1 MNNNIPIARWLS
13 MFWLCSA
20 VSLVLGQFSGSVTL
34 NGTNGAALTVT
45 GILGIFCTLVQFYPF
60 YRFSRVSERLQRAFT
75 ATVLSVAA
83 TVVGL
88 LAMTLV
94 PSDTPP
100 YTPSTFYLLFSLI
113 ALAGGDRS
121 LCLAVLAVHRTGRCL
136 YRARLRLSAQAYSLV
151 LLSFPYQHFAA
162 HAANFYSIFLSQ
174 IASLVL
180 LAYLSALHIKRK
192 KRDRITQYKRKRTVK
207 RSFSLYERLFVESR
221 FIHHLDRQELI
232 RAAGTVER
240 VCCNA
245 GSVAVPCGRTI
256 QLTLLLEGLDPMGQL
271 NVIGFNKAVL
281 PVGQDRERTGCVR
294 ALDNRIRIRQVDC
307 ALLADDLTLDV
318 VTVSVRNLN
327 LYVNASTGLGFQQHD
342 LRVVITPW

>member
-113 ALAGGDRS
+113 ALAGVIAAYVSQFWLYTGLDDVCTERGYAFPPKRIRWCFYLS
-121 LCLAVLAVHRTGRCL
+121 LINIL
-136 YRARLRLSAQAYSLV
+136 LRML
-151 LLSFPYQHFAA
+151 PT
-162 HAANFYSIFLSQ
+162 SIPILLSQ

-180 LAYLSALHIKRK
+180 LA
-192 KRDRITQYKRKRTVK
+192 
-207 RSFSLYERLFVESR
+207 LF
-221 FIHHLDRQELI
+221 I
-232 RAAGTVER
+232 RAAYQAEKLTV
-240 VCCNA
+240 
-245 GSVAVPCGRTI
+245 
-256 QLTLLLEGLDPMGQL
+256 
-271 NVIGFNKAVL
+271 
-281 PVGQDRERTGCVR
+281 
-294 ALDNRIRIRQVDC
+294 
-307 ALLADDLTLDV
+307 
-318 VTVSVRNLN
+318 
-327 LYVNASTGLGFQQHD
+327 
-342 LRVVITPW
+342 

>member
-88 LAMTLV
+88 LAMMLV

-113 ALAGGDRS
+113 ALAGVIAPMS
-121 LCLAVLAVHRTGRCL
+121 LSSGCTPDWTMSVQSAATTFRPSVFAGAFIFPLSTFCCACCQLPFRFFSRRLPALCCLPC
-136 YRARLRLSAQAYSLV
+136 
-151 LLSFPYQHFAA
+151 
-162 HAANFYSIFLSQ
+162 
-174 IASLVL
+174 
-180 LAYLSALHIKRK
+180 LSALHIKRK
-192 KRDRITQYKRKRTVK
+192 
-207 RSFSLYERLFVESR
+207 S
-221 FIHHLDRQELI
+221 
-232 RAAGTVER
+232 
-240 VCCNA
+240 
-245 GSVAVPCGRTI
+245 
-256 QLTLLLEGLDPMGQL
+256 
-271 NVIGFNKAVL
+271 
-281 PVGQDRERTGCVR
+281 
-294 ALDNRIRIRQVDC
+294 
-307 ALLADDLTLDV
+307 
-318 VTVSVRNLN
+318 
-327 LYVNASTGLGFQQHD
+327 
-342 LRVVITPW
+342 

>member
-94 PSDTPP
+94 PSDTPAV
-100 YTPSTFYLLFSLI
+100 YTQHVLSAVQPDRTCRC
-113 ALAGGDRS
+113 DRS
-121 LCLAVLAVHRTGRCL
+121 LCLAVLAVHRTGRYL

-151 LLSFPYQHFAA
+151 LLSFHYQHFAA
-162 HAANFYSIFLSQ
+162 HAPTSIPIFLSQ
-174 IASLVL
+174 LPALCCL
-180 LAYLSALHIKRK
+180 PCLSALHIKW
-192 KRDRITQYKRKRTVK
+192 
-207 RSFSLYERLFVESR
+207 RS
-221 FIHHLDRQELI
+221 
-232 RAAGTVER
+232 
-240 VCCNA
+240 
-245 GSVAVPCGRTI
+245 
-256 QLTLLLEGLDPMGQL
+256 
-271 NVIGFNKAVL
+271 
-281 PVGQDRERTGCVR
+281 
-294 ALDNRIRIRQVDC
+294 
-307 ALLADDLTLDV
+307 
-318 VTVSVRNLN
+318 
-327 LYVNASTGLGFQQHD
+327 
-342 LRVVITPW
+342 

>member
-113 ALAGGDRS
+113 ALAGVIAAYVSQFWLYTGLDVCTERGYDFPPKRIRWCFYLS
-121 LCLAVLAVHRTGRCL
+121 LINIL
-136 YRARLRLSAQAYSLV
+136 LRMLPTSI
-151 LLSFPYQHFAA
+151 P
-162 HAANFYSIFLSQ
+162 IFLSQ

-180 LAYLSALHIKRK
+180 LA
-192 KRDRITQYKRKRTVK
+192 
-207 RSFSLYERLFVESR
+207 LF
-221 FIHHLDRQELI
+221 I
-232 RAAGTVER
+232 RAAYQAEKLTV
-240 VCCNA
+240 
-245 GSVAVPCGRTI
+245 
-256 QLTLLLEGLDPMGQL
+256 
-271 NVIGFNKAVL
+271 
-281 PVGQDRERTGCVR
+281 
-294 ALDNRIRIRQVDC
+294 
-307 ALLADDLTLDV
+307 
-318 VTVSVRNLN
+318 
-327 LYVNASTGLGFQQHD
+327 
-342 LRVVITPW
+342 

>member
-1 MNNNIPIARWLS
+1 MNNNVPIARWLS

-113 ALAGGDRS
+113 ALAGVIAAYVS
-121 LCLAVLAVHRTGRCL
+121 QFWL
-136 YRARLRLSAQAYSLV
+136 Y
-151 LLSFPYQHFAA
+151 
-162 HAANFYSIFLSQ
+162 
-174 IASLVL
+174 
-180 LAYLSALHIKRK
+180 
-192 KRDRITQYKRKRTVK
+192 T
-207 RSFSLYERLFVESR
+207 
-221 FIHHLDRQELI
+221 
-232 RAAGTVER
+232 
-240 VCCNA
+240 
-245 GSVAVPCGRTI
+245 
-256 QLTLLLEGLDPMGQL
+256 GLD
-271 NVIGFNKAVL
+271 
-281 PVGQDRERTGCVR
+281 
-294 ALDNRIRIRQVDC
+294 
-307 ALLADDLTLDV
+307 DV
-318 VTVSVRNLN
+318 
-327 LYVNASTGLGFQQHD
+327 
-342 LRVVITPW
+342 

>member
-20 VSLVLGQFSGSVTL
+20 VSLVLGQLSGSVTL

-113 ALAGGDRS
+113 ALAGVIAAYVSQFWLYTGLDDVCAERGYDFPPKRIRWCFYLS
-121 LCLAVLAVHRTGRCL
+121 LINIL
-136 YRARLRLSAQAYSLV
+136 LRMLPTSI
-151 LLSFPYQHFAA
+151 P
-162 HAANFYSIFLSQ
+162 IFLSQ

-180 LAYLSALHIKRK
+180 LA
-192 KRDRITQYKRKRTVK
+192 
-207 RSFSLYERLFVESR
+207 LF
-221 FIHHLDRQELI
+221 I
-232 RAAGTVER
+232 RAAYQAERLTV
-240 VCCNA
+240 
-245 GSVAVPCGRTI
+245 
-256 QLTLLLEGLDPMGQL
+256 
-271 NVIGFNKAVL
+271 
-281 PVGQDRERTGCVR
+281 
-294 ALDNRIRIRQVDC
+294 
-307 ALLADDLTLDV
+307 
-318 VTVSVRNLN
+318 
-327 LYVNASTGLGFQQHD
+327 
-342 LRVVITPW
+342 

>member
-100 YTPSTFYLLFSLI
+100 YTPSTFNLLFSDFPPKRIRWCFYLSLI
-113 ALAGGDRS
+113 NIL
-121 LCLAVLAVHRTGRCL
+121 
-136 YRARLRLSAQAYSLV
+136 LRMLPTSI
-151 LLSFPYQHFAA
+151 P
-162 HAANFYSIFLSQ
+162 IFLSQ

-180 LAYLSALHIKRK
+180 LA
-192 KRDRITQYKRKRTVK
+192 
-207 RSFSLYERLFVESR
+207 LF
-221 FIHHLDRQELI
+221 I
-232 RAAGTVER
+232 RAAYQAEKLTV
-240 VCCNA
+240 
-245 GSVAVPCGRTI
+245 
-256 QLTLLLEGLDPMGQL
+256 
-271 NVIGFNKAVL
+271 
-281 PVGQDRERTGCVR
+281 
-294 ALDNRIRIRQVDC
+294 
-307 ALLADDLTLDV
+307 
-318 VTVSVRNLN
+318 
-327 LYVNASTGLGFQQHD
+327 
-342 LRVVITPW
+342 

>member
-113 ALAGGDRS
+113 ALAGVIAAYVS
-121 LCLAVLAVHRTGRCL
+121 QFWL
-136 YRARLRLSAQAYSLV
+136 Y
-151 LLSFPYQHFAA
+151 
-162 HAANFYSIFLSQ
+162 
-174 IASLVL
+174 
-180 LAYLSALHIKRK
+180 
-192 KRDRITQYKRKRTVK
+192 T
-207 RSFSLYERLFVESR
+207 
-221 FIHHLDRQELI
+221 
-232 RAAGTVER
+232 
-240 VCCNA
+240 
-245 GSVAVPCGRTI
+245 
-256 QLTLLLEGLDPMGQL
+256 GLDD
-271 NVIGFNKAVL
+271 VCT
-281 PVGQDRERTGCVR
+281 ERGY
-294 ALDNRIRIRQVDC
+294 A
-307 ALLADDLTLDV
+307 
-318 VTVSVRNLN
+318 
-327 LYVNASTGLGFQQHD
+327 F
-342 LRVVITPW
+342 PP

>member
-113 ALAGGDRS
+113 ALAGVIAAYVS
-121 LCLAVLAVHRTGRCL
+121 QFWLYTGL
-136 YRARLRLSAQAYSLV
+136 FHHQATHFAWLILLSAQKQLRPHISAASIFV
-151 LLSFPYQHFAA
+151 PHFAFTLC
-162 HAANFYSIFLSQ
+162 AAAILLQLPF
-174 IASLVL
+174 IA
-180 LAYLSALHIKRK
+180 
-192 KRDRITQYKRKRTVK
+192 
-207 RSFSLYERLFVESR
+207 RSRGY
-221 FIHHLDRQELI
+221 I
-232 RAAGTVER
+232 
-240 VCCNA
+240 
-245 GSVAVPCGRTI
+245 
-256 QLTLLLEGLDPMGQL
+256 
-271 NVIGFNKAVL
+271 
-281 PVGQDRERTGCVR
+281 
-294 ALDNRIRIRQVDC
+294 
-307 ALLADDLTLDV
+307 
-318 VTVSVRNLN
+318 
-327 LYVNASTGLGFQQHD
+327 
-342 LRVVITPW
+342 

>member
-45 GILGIFCTLVQFYPF
+45 GILSIFCTLVQFYPF

-100 YTPSTFYLLFSLI
+100 YTPSTFYLLFSLF
-113 ALAGGDRS
+113 ALAGVIAAYVSQFWLYTGLDDGSTERGYDFPPKRIRWCFYLS
-121 LCLAVLAVHRTGRCL
+121 LINIL
-136 YRARLRLSAQAYSLV
+136 LRMLPTSI
-151 LLSFPYQHFAA
+151 P
-162 HAANFYSIFLSQ
+162 IFLSQ

-180 LAYLSALHIKRK
+180 LA
-192 KRDRITQYKRKRTVK
+192 
-207 RSFSLYERLFVESR
+207 LF
-221 FIHHLDRQELI
+221 I
-232 RAAGTVER
+232 RAAYQAEKLTV
-240 VCCNA
+240 
-245 GSVAVPCGRTI
+245 
-256 QLTLLLEGLDPMGQL
+256 
-271 NVIGFNKAVL
+271 
-281 PVGQDRERTGCVR
+281 
-294 ALDNRIRIRQVDC
+294 
-307 ALLADDLTLDV
+307 
-318 VTVSVRNLN
+318 
-327 LYVNASTGLGFQQHD
+327 
-342 LRVVITPW
+342 